1 MMGKWVYILLAVVFF
16 AVSAFSFYL
25 YVRQT
30 RFFAASEIY
39 REAQEKNIEELKG
52 RLDDH
57 NSRLEKFHEE
67 SVQVGVLIPQIK
79 NSIAEIKSVIAQ
91 SRVEASMIKD
101 DAAQWKKDY
110 VAVLIELEERL
121 NGVDIA
127 LKALQ
132 EERPAVPPALA
143 TSTPL

>member
-1 MMGKWVYILLAVVFF
+1 MSGRPLNILLTAMVF
-16 AVSAFSFYL
+16 AVAVFSFYL
-25 YVRQT
+25 YTRQT
-30 RFFAASEIY
+30 RFFEVLAIH
-39 REAQEKNIEELKG
+39 REVQQKDIKELKG

-57 NSRLEKFHEE
+57 KARLEKFHEE
-67 SVQVGVLIPQIK
+67 SVQVGALIPQIK
-79 NSIAEIKSVIAQ
+79 DSIAEIKSVISQ

-121 NGVDIA
+121 NMMDAAV
-127 LKALQ
+127 KALQ
-132 EERPAVPPALA
+132 AERPAAPALA